1 MKYLPLI
8 AALMTSPAMA
18 ADTTVSP
25 DKVLVLA
32 CLENMGTS
40 TQWSQCV
47 ELMFQPCV
55 ANEVGSDAHAACLGE
70 ERKIWADTVRIL
82 QTDLQAAITTEASS
96 QVVDIMGQWTGY
108 VVQKCEEQAA
118 ARTTGAESA
127 RLGCEISELAGL
139 SGEFAACIEGRSTAQ
154 YCVYKEE

>member
-8 AALMTSPAMA
+8 AALMATPAMA
-18 ADTTVSP
+18 EEAKVAD

-40 TQWSQCV
+40 TQWPQCV

-55 ANEVGSDAHAACLGE
+55 SHEVGSDAHAACLSE
-70 ERKIWADTVRIL
+70 ERQNWASTVEIL
-82 QTDLQAAITTEASS
+82 QTDLQAAITPDASAE
-96 QVVDIMGQWTGY
+96 VLDIMGQWTGY
-108 VVQKCEEQAA
+108 VVQKCQEQAES
-118 ARTTGAESA
+118 RTTGKESA

-154 YCVYKEE
+154 YCVYKE